1 MELLDNFILPQ
12 SAEHIE
18 LLHYMLIVVLFIFIP
33 FAGSGSECLS
43 CWLNNRNFLATEIN
57 PEYIQI
63 ANERL
68 IKNQQLPY
76 KRECIFKDYHLSNEK
91 LPSSIQ

>member
-33 FAGSGSECLS
+33 FAGILLGGTILS
-43 CWLNNRNFLATEIN
+43 LVGFNKSSKNAE
-57 PEYIQI
+57 
-63 ANERL
+63 ERYFKL
-68 IKNQQLPY
+68 SKDIIKIVTFN
-76 KRECIFKDYHLSNEK
+76 KSAAIIF
-91 LPSSIQ
+91 